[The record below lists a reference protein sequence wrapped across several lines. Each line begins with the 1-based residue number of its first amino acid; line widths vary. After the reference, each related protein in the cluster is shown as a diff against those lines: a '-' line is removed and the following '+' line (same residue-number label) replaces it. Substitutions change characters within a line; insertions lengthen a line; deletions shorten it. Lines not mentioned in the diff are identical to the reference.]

1 MPKIHHVRL
10 TSSERAE
17 LEAILKRGKTAAH
30 RQRHARILLKADES
44 QKGGALK
51 DREVAESVDVSVPTV
66 ERVRR
71 IFVEHGL
78 ERALERKNPD
88 RHYHRKLDA
97 NGEAQLIALACEAP
111 PEGRQRWTL
120 KLLAD
125 KLVELEVVESIGVET
140 VRSTLKKTRSSPGK
154 SGNGA

>member
-10 TSSERAE
+10 TPSERAE

-78 ERALERKNPD
+78 ERALERKDPD

-97 NGEAQLIALACEAP
+97 NGEAQLIALACEDP

-154 SGNGA
+154 SGSGA

>member
-10 TSSERAE
+10 TPSERAE

-78 ERALERKNPD
+78 ERALERKDPD

-97 NGEAQLIALACEAP
+97 KGEAQLIALACEDP

-154 SGNGA
+154 NGSGA